1 MVILESTSVTKKLN
15 EVDKTVH
22 YLKIAKAG
30 SMEFKEMC
38 ELIALRTTLTAA
50 EVEFALAEVRTVIIE
65 NLRIGRGTQLGPLG
79 SVDISVESESK
90 PTEQELSIKNI
101 RRMKLIFKPS
111 VQIKKALK
119 SVQYRIRRIYPKNSG
134 QTE

>member
-1 MVILESTSVTKKLN
+1 MDARVNNTTQ
-15 EVDKTVH
+15 TVH